1 MQQYL
6 QNKKGLVQGVFD
18 QVFDKYDLMND
29 FMSFGIHRLWKKN
42 LINLMNP
49 SKNKNLIDVACGTGD
64 IGKLYLDNTDISNN
78 ITCIDPNKGM
88 IAEGKKKLINYKN
101 INWII
106 SEAERLPVKSDLFD
120 FYTISFG
127 LRNTKDLDRTLSE
140 AYRVLKPGGRFLC
153 LEFSQIQNENLK
165 FIYKQYS
172 KLIPL
177 IGKYVVGNKK
187 PYEYLLESIEK
198 FVSQD
203 ELLDLMSKNKFQK
216 CNYKNLS
223 NGGASN
229 VSAEEKLVDRAQ
241 LMGLTAPEMTALIGG
256 MRVLNTNYDG
266 SDYGVF
272 TKKPG
277 TLTNDYFVNLLD
289 MNITWKEEDK
299 SEQTFLGKD
308 RKTKKN
314 KWKATRVDLIFG
326 SNSQLRALAEVY
338 ACEDSSKKFVDDFIA
353 AWVKVM
359 NADRFDLKLN

>member
-88 IAEGKKKLINYKN
+88 IAKGKKKLINYKN

-106 SEAERLPVKSDLFD
+106 SEAEKLPIKSNLFD

-127 LRNTKDLDRTLSE
+127 LRNTKDLDKTLSE

-153 LEFSQIQNENLK
+153 LEFSHIQNENLK

-177 IGKYVVGNKK
+177 IGKYVVGNKE

-223 NGGASN
+223 NGI
-229 VSAEEKLVDRAQ
+229 VSIHS
-241 LMGLTAPEMTALIGG
+241 G
-256 MRVLNTNYDG
+256 
-266 SDYGVF
+266 
-272 TKKPG
+272 
-277 TLTNDYFVNLLD
+277 
-289 MNITWKEEDK
+289 WKIK
-299 SEQTFLGKD
+299 
-308 RKTKKN
+308 
-314 KWKATRVDLIFG
+314 
-326 SNSQLRALAEVY
+326 
-338 ACEDSSKKFVDDFIA
+338 
-353 AWVKVM
+353 
-359 NADRFDLKLN
+359 